1 MWCDMQ
7 KISVKN
13 LGKTYNNQCILKSIS
28 LDASSGDVLA
38 LVGSSGAGKSTLLKC
53 ISLLE
58 KSDTGFMQINGQH
71 VDFKNNN
78 QNISSA
84 KLSVGLVFQGFH
96 LWPHMTV
103 LNNLIKAP
111 KLVLKE
117 SHSTAVTKAKTLLST
132 MGLTDKAS
140 AYPGALS
147 GGQQQRI
154 AIARALMMEPA
165 VLLFD
170 EPTSALDPESTID
183 IIKIIKSLA
192 QKGVTMIIATHD
204 IGFAQEIATHV
215 AFLENGEIHEQGE
228 ANKLFYQPSTARFQ
242 EFLHSVC

>member
-1 MWCDMQ
+1 MQ
-7 KISVKN
+7 KISIEN
-13 LGKTYNNQCILKSIS
+13 LYKSYNNQVVINDIS
-28 LDASSGDVLA
+28 LSVGSGEILT

-58 KSDTGFMQINGQH
+58 PADKGCIQINGQH
-71 VDFKNNN
+71 VNLENHQTKPA
-78 QNISSA
+78 SSGH
-84 KLSVGLVFQGFH
+84 LSVGLVLQGFH

-117 SHSTAVTKAKTLLST
+117 SHSTAVKKAKTLLST
-132 MGLTDKAS
+132 MGLSDKIS
-140 AYPGALS
+140 AYPGQLS

-154 AIARALMMEPA
+154 AIARALMMEPS

-170 EPTSALDPESTID
+170 EPTSALDPESTTD
-183 IIKIIKSLA
+183 IIKIINELA
-192 QKGVTMIIATHD
+192 KNDVTMIIATHD

-228 ANKLFYQPSTARFQ
+228 AKILFDQPSTPRFQ
-242 EFLHSVC
+242 EFLQSVC